1 MTHTG
6 LSPSMVCVV
15 RALLLTTTFVTPLSV
30 RDRTG
35 DSHYTVSATPTG
47 FNAET
52 VWAHSFSLAATGE
65 VEVSFLS
72 WRY

>member
-15 RALLLTTTFVTPLSV
+15 RALLLTTTFVTPSSV

-35 DSHYTVSATPTG
+35 NSLDTAAATPTG
-47 FNAET
+47 YHAVT
-52 VWAHSFSLAATGE
+52 V
-65 VEVSFLS
+65 
-72 WRY
+72 

>member
-15 RALLLTTTFVTPLSV
+15 RALLLTTTFVTPLSF

-35 DSHYTVSATPTG
+35 NSHNTAAATPTG
-47 FNAET
+47 YYT
-52 VWAHSFSLAATGE
+52 VT
-65 VEVSFLS
+65 V
-72 WRY
+72 